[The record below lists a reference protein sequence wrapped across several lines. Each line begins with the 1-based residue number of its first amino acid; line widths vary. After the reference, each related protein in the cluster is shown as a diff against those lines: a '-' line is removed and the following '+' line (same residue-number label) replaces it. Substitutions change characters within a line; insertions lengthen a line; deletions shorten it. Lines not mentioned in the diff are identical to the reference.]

1 MNDSSALDYSVPEH
15 HDDPPKRERV
25 HIASVVVHNGKYGT
39 FIFPNARAMDEWA
52 KKEQKQSGLTMH
64 EWLTRTLFCVTLVF
78 PDRYEW
84 SCRLDIVGGDAPP
97 RKLIR
102 RYLRMRLEPAT
113 KVELTRLYNKA
124 TAQGCARDA
133 WELLRHY
140 VW

>member
-1 MNDSSALDYSVPEH
+1 MIDSPVLDYPDIH
-15 HDDPPKRERV
+15 QNDDPPKRERV
-25 HIASVVVHNGKYGT
+25 PISSVVVNNGKYGT
-39 FIFPNARAMDEWA
+39 FTFPNARAMDAWA

-64 EWLTRTLFCVTLVF
+64 EWLTRALFCVTLIF
-78 PDRYEW
+78 PDCYEW

-102 RYLRMRLEPAT
+102 RYLRERLEPAA
-113 KVELTRLYNKA
+113 KAELARLYNKA
-124 TAQGCARDA
+124 TAHGLTRDA